1 MFKSSPF
8 RIFPFIKFPSRLT
21 LKTKEFSRKETNMN
35 PRIRKSRRYS
45 IRALIFAILL
55 CLSVLLLLPVS
66 ASPIGDAASDV
77 GDAISDVGGALSDA
91 TSDMLKPENG
101 TVNDSDGVMG
111 NQSEEATDTAPV
123 EDEESSMGWIA
134 ALIAIAVVAVIV
146 ILIAVFMPKRRT
158 DE

>member
-1 MFKSSPF
+1 
-8 RIFPFIKFPSRLT
+8 
-21 LKTKEFSRKETNMN
+21 MN

-66 ASPIGDAASDV
+66 ASPIGDAVSDV
-77 GDAISDVGGALSDA
+77 GDAISDVDGALSDA

-101 TVNDSDGVMG
+101 TVNDRDGVMG

>member
-1 MFKSSPF
+1 
-8 RIFPFIKFPSRLT
+8 
-21 LKTKEFSRKETNMN
+21 MN
-35 PRIRKSRRYS
+35 PRTRKSRRYA

-55 CLSVLLLLPVS
+55 CLSVPLLLPVS
-66 ASPIGDAASDV
+66 ASPIGDAVSDV